1 MSAALNNLINKEV
14 KKVIKNA
21 TKLEVA
27 VEALTEKFKESC
39 PPKPELLKIVQQK
52 NQIQQGLQ
60 SILAAFAPIQTAADV
75 TNTTITTISAAVQV
89 IKLIPIPTAVP
100 PGVGIPINVVTIL
113 ADSLDTLGDVLKGAK
128 GAVSVVPEVANTIT
142 GAAESA
148 LSKLQQLEAL
158 VNKCIDELAE
168 GMSQAEKN
176 ELINEIGNVAATAG
190 DFENLGLNILN
201 EEELEGRLSGEPPGY
216 FYQKSGFPSADWQLF
231 VEHNQDNE
239 FSFPQRRIRAENI
252 NDDPGNIYKGVT
264 VYNIYGKKWSYSAN
278 LKVLVNEAIFV
289 IESLDNNWWRNNNDN
304 FDPNAASISGTGSG
318 GSGIGSGSGGSGTGS
333 GSGGSGSNPNL
344 PPKPVVISND
354 LKQIILPVA
363 ENNTDNII
371 TGTIEV
377 NQPNQ
382 RVRFVANTGPTNF
395 ADFGGVSSGDRRG
408 RFKVTIAI
416 SEAGTISTPETIVM
430 TPYRETKNR
439 LYPLKNPGQYSVV
452 LYFEDMN
459 EGQDALESGTGAE
472 FKIETVGF

>member
-1 MSAALNNLINKEV
+1 MSKALNNLINKEV
-14 KKVIKNA
+14 NKVIKNA

-52 NQIQQGLQ
+52 NQLQQGLQ
-60 SILAAFAPIQTAADV
+60 SILAAFEPIQKAADV
-75 TNTTITTISAAVQV
+75 TNTTITTVSVAVKV
-89 IKLIPIPTAVP
+89 IKLIPIPAAVP
-100 PGVGIPINVVTIL
+100 PGIGIPVNVVTTL
-113 ADSLDTLGDVLKGAK
+113 ADSLDTLGTVLDGAK
-128 GAVSVVPEVANTIT
+128 GAISVVPEVAGTIT

-148 LSKLQQLEAL
+148 LAALQKLEVL

-168 GMSQAEKN
+168 DMSQAEKN

-190 DFENLGLNILN
+190 DFENLGLNVLN
-201 EEELEGRLSGEPPGY
+201 EEELEGRLSGEPPAY
-216 FYQKSGFPSADWQLF
+216 LYQKSGFPSADWQLF

-264 VYNIYGKKWSYSAN
+264 VYNIYGKRWSYSAN
-278 LKVLVNEAIFV
+278 LKVLVDEAIFV

-318 GSGIGSGSGGSGTGS
+318 TGS
-333 GSGGSGSNPNL
+333 GSGGGGGNPNL
-344 PPKPVVISND
+344 PPKPIVISNN
-354 LKQIILPVA
+354 LKQINLPVA
-363 ENNTDNII
+363 ENNTDNVI

-382 RVRFVANTGPTNF
+382 RVKFVANTGPTNF
-395 ADFGGVSSGDRRG
+395 ADFDLGVAGNDRRG

-416 SEAGTISTPETIVM
+416 SEAGAISTPETIVM
-430 TPYRETKNR
+430 TPYRETKFR
-439 LYPLKNPGQYSVV
+439 VYPLNNPGQYSVV

>member
-1 MSAALNNLINKEV
+1 MSAALNNLINKQTN
-14 KKVIKNA
+14 KVIKNA

-60 SILAAFAPIQTAADV
+60 SILAAFAPIQTAANV
-75 TNTTITTISAAVQV
+75 TNTTITAISAAVQV
-89 IKLIPIPTAVP
+89 IKLIPIPTSVP
-100 PGVGIPINVVTIL
+100 PGIGIPINVVTIL

-128 GAVSVVPEVANTIT
+128 GAVSVVPKVADTIT

-190 DFENLGLNILN
+190 DFEDLGLNVLN
-201 EEELEGRLSGEPPGY
+201 EEELESRLSGKPPGY
-216 FYQKSGFPSADWQLF
+216 YYKKTGFESADWQLF

-252 NDDPGNIYKGVT
+252 NDLPSNIYKGVT
-264 VYNIYGKKWSYSAN
+264 VYNIYGKRWSYSAN
-278 LKVLVNEAIFV
+278 LKVLIDEAIFV

-304 FDPNAASISGTGSG
+304 FDPNAASVSGT
-318 GSGIGSGSGGSGTGS
+318 GSGSGGSGTGS
-333 GSGGSGSNPNL
+333 GSGGSGSGSGNNNL
-344 PPKPVVISND
+344 PPKPVVISNN
-354 LKQIILPVA
+354 LKQINLPVA
-363 ENNTDNII
+363 ENDVDNII

-395 ADFGGVSSGDRRG
+395 ADFGSAGGRRG

-416 SEAGTISTPETIVM
+416 SKAGDLTPETIIM
-430 TPYRETKNR
+430 TPYRETKR
-439 LYPLKNPGQYSVV
+439 RFSPPLSPGQYSVV

-459 EGQDALESGTGAE
+459 QNQDALDPGTGAE
-472 FKIETVGF
+472 FKIETIGF

>member
-1 MSAALNNLINKEV
+1 MSKALNNLINKEV
-14 KKVIKNA
+14 RKVIKNA

-52 NQIQQGLQ
+52 NQLQQGLQ
-60 SILAAFAPIQTAADV
+60 SILAAFEPIQKAADV
-75 TNTTITTISAAVQV
+75 TNTTITTVSVAVKV
-89 IKLIPIPTAVP
+89 IKLIPIPAAVP
-100 PGVGIPINVVTIL
+100 PGIGIPINVVTTL
-113 ADSLDTLGDVLKGAK
+113 ADSLDTLGTVLDGAK
-128 GAVSVVPEVANTIT
+128 GAISVVPEVAGTIT
-142 GAAESA
+142 GAAQSA
-148 LSKLQQLEAL
+148 LAALQKLEAL

-168 GMSQAEKN
+168 DMSQAEKN

-190 DFENLGLNILN
+190 DFENLGLNVLN
-201 EEELEGRLSGEPPGY
+201 EEELEGRLLGNPPY
-216 FYQKSGFPSADWQLF
+216 LYQKGGFPSADWQLF

-252 NDDPGNIYKGVT
+252 NDDPGNIYRGVV

-278 LKVLVNEAIFV
+278 LKVLVDEAAFV
-289 IESLDNNWWRNNNDN
+289 IESLDNNWWRNNNNN
-304 FDPNAASISGTGSG
+304 FDPNAASISGT
-318 GSGIGSGSGGSGTGS
+318 GSGTGS

-354 LKQIILPVA
+354 LKQITLPVA
-363 ENNTDNII
+363 ENNIDNFIS
-371 TGTIEV
+371 GTIEV

-382 RVRFVANTGPTNF
+382 KVRFVANTGPTNF
-395 ADFGGVSSGDRRG
+395 GDISGNRRG

-416 SEAGTISTPETIVM
+416 SKAGQVGTPETIVM

-439 LYPLKNPGQYSVV
+439 LYTLKDPGQYSVV
-452 LYFEDMN
+452 LFFEDMR

-472 FKIETVGF
+472 FKIETTGL

>member
-1 MSAALNNLINKEV
+1 MSKALNNLINKEV
-14 KKVIKNA
+14 NKVIKNA

-52 NQIQQGLQ
+52 NQLQQGLQ
-60 SILAAFAPIQTAADV
+60 SILAAFEPIQKAADV
-75 TNTTITTISAAVQV
+75 TNTTITTVSVAVKV
-89 IKLIPIPTAVP
+89 IKLIPIPAAVP
-100 PGVGIPINVVTIL
+100 PGIGIPINVVTTL
-113 ADSLDTLGDVLKGAK
+113 ADSLDTLGTVLDGAK
-128 GAVSVVPEVANTIT
+128 GAISVVPEVAGTIT

-148 LSKLQQLEAL
+148 LAALQKLEAL

-190 DFENLGLNILN
+190 DFENLGLNVLN
-201 EEELEGRLSGEPPGY
+201 EEELEGRLLGNPPY
-216 FYQKSGFPSADWQLF
+216 LYQKSGFPSADWQLF

-252 NDDPGNIYKGVT
+252 NDDPGNIYRGVV
-264 VYNIYGKKWSYSAN
+264 VYNVYGKKWSYSSS
-278 LKVLVNEAIFV
+278 LKVLVDEATFV
-289 IESLDNNWWRNNNDN
+289 IESLDNNWWRNNNNN
-304 FDPNAASISGTGSG
+304 FDPNAASISGT
-318 GSGIGSGSGGSGTGS
+318 GSGTGS

-354 LKQIILPVA
+354 LKQITLPVA
-363 ENNTDNII
+363 ENNIDNFIS
-371 TGTIEV
+371 GTIEV

-382 RVRFVANTGPTNF
+382 KVRFVANTGPTNF
-395 ADFGGVSSGDRRG
+395 GDISSGINRRG
-408 RFKVTIAI
+408 RFKVTIGI
-416 SEAGTISTPETIVM
+416 SEAGQIGTPETIVM

-439 LYPLKNPGQYSVV
+439 LYTLKDPGQYSVV
-452 LYFEDMN
+452 LFFEDMR
-459 EGQDALESGTGAE
+459 EGQDALEPGTGAE
-472 FKIETVGF
+472 FKIETTGF